1 MHSTDY
7 LIIGSGAVGM
17 IFADQLLSET
27 DAEIVI
33 VDRHHAPGGHWNDA
47 YPFVRLHQPS
57 AFYGAGSRVLGS
69 NRIDGAG
76 FNAGYHE
83 MASGAEICSYFD
95 GLMRERFLPS
105 GRVKYFPMS
114 DYVGDGKF
122 VCRLSGR
129 EQQVSVRKKIV
140 DGTFFKTTVPSM
152 HTPNFGVAAGVTL
165 ITPNVLPREAPHHSH
180 FVIVG
185 GGKTAMDVGVW
196 LLQNGADP
204 DCIRWIVPR
213 DFWMIDR
220 ETTQPGDAFATAFA
234 GGQAAVIEASAEAT
248 SADDY
253 FERLEAAGAM
263 IRIDRSIRPT
273 AYKCATISRAEIEM
287 LRRIKDV
294 VRKGH
299 VRRIE
304 RNAIVMQA
312 GTISGDPGALYI
324 DCSASA
330 IANRPPV
337 PVFNG
342 NLITLQTVRPCL
354 VSLSAAVIAHTE
366 AHYSDEAEMN
376 DICRPLAVPNEP
388 LDALRVQLADLR
400 LQRRWAADRG
410 LREWLGA
417 HRLTGANL
425 RSHGNDGGA
434 ELAQIQARI
443 KAARPKAEANLARLL
458 GDTAIS
464 DASAAT
470 FDHPALSRS

>member
-7 LIIGSGAVGM
+7 LIVGSGAVGM

-33 VDRHHAPGGHWNDA
+33 VDRHHMPGGHWNDA

-57 AFYGAGSRVLGS
+57 AFYGAASRVLGS
-69 NRIDGAG
+69 GRIDGAG

-105 GRVKYFPMS
+105 GRVKYFPMT
-114 DYVGDGKF
+114 DYVSDGTF

-129 EQQVSVRKKIV
+129 EHHVSVRKKIV
-140 DGTFFKTTVPSM
+140 DGTFFKTAVPSV
-152 HTPNFGVAAGVTL
+152 HTPNFGVANGVTL
-165 ITPNVLPREAPHHSH
+165 ISPNVLPREAPHHSN

-204 DCIRWIVPR
+204 DRICWIVPR

-220 ETTQPGDAFATAFA
+220 ETTQPGDAFAKSFA
-234 GGQAAVIEASAEAT
+234 GGQAAVIEASA
-248 SADDY
+248 SAISTDDY

-263 IRIDRSIRPT
+263 IRIDRNVRPT
-273 AYKCATISRAEIEM
+273 AYKCATISRAEVEM

-304 RNAIVMQA
+304 RNAIVMQG
-312 GTISGDPGALYI
+312 GTIGADPGALYI
-324 DCSASA
+324 DCTASA
-330 IANRPPV
+330 IASRPPV
-337 PVFNG
+337 PVFDG

-354 VSLSAAVIAHTE
+354 VSLSAAVIAHVE
-366 AHYSDEAEMN
+366 AHYSDEAEKN
-376 DICRPLAVPNEP
+376 DLCRPLPVPDNP

-400 LQRRWAADRG
+400 LQRRWAGDRN
-410 LREWLGA
+410 LREWLGT

-425 RSHGNDGGA
+425 RSHGHDGDA
-434 ELAQIQARI
+434 EMAQIQARI
-443 KAARPKAEANLARLL
+443 KAARPTAEANLARLL
-458 GDTAIS
+458 GAEPAGSAIAQALNHS
-464 DASAAT
+464 
-470 FDHPALSRS
+470 ALSRA